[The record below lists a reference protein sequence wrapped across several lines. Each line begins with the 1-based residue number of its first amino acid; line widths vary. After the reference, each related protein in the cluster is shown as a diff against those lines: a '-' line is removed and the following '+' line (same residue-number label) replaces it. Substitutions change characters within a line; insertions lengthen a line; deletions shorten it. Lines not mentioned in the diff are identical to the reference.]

1 MTAASS
7 RRKPAD
13 DHDTGLMGIQDV
25 AKELGVTMRA
35 LRFYEDKGLIGP
47 QRVGTTRIYGRREVA
62 RVRLVLRGRR
72 LGFTV
77 REIKEFLDLYDADPE
92 HVEQMRRFTLR
103 VRQRIEEME
112 QRRKALEETIEE
124 LRVLEE
130 EALANLARAS
140 QGTHPA

>member
-1 MTAASS
+1 MTTAP

-13 DHDTGLMGIQDV
+13 DHSAGLKGIQEV

-35 LRFYEDKGLIGP
+35 LRFYEDKGLIAP

-62 RVRLVLRGRR
+62 RVQLVLRGRR

-92 HVEQMRRFTLR
+92 HVEQRRRFTLR
-103 VRQRIEEME
+103 VRERLDELEH
-112 QRRKALEETIEE
+112 RRAALDETIEE
-124 LRVLEE
+124 LRALER
-130 EALANLARAS
+130 EALADLAKA
-140 QGTHPA
+140 QGLKPA

>member
-1 MTAASS
+1 MTAAA
-7 RRKPAD
+7 RRRTSAD
-13 DHDTGLMGIQDV
+13 DPDGGLMGIQEV

-35 LRFYEDKGLIGP
+35 LRFYEDKGLIAP

-112 QRRKALEETIEE
+112 QRKRALEETIEE
-124 LRVLEE
+124 LRALEK
-130 EALANLARAS
+130 EALTNLNRAS
-140 QGTHPA
+140 QAAPTG